1 MKGESSMGIH
11 ALVLDTSA
19 AMALFLQ
26 EETGEQIEKILAELI
41 AGNGQIFV
49 PSLFWYEVGNTL
61 VTALNRNR
69 ISIDE
74 LQGIETDIVD
84 LPIATDPIP
93 DSAAR
98 IRIREIAASN
108 KLSYYDA
115 AYVELSKRLQLP
127 LQSFGKNVLA
137 AII

>member
-74 LQGIETDIVD
+74 LQGIETDIAD

-115 AYVELSKRLQLP
+115 AYIELSKRLQLP

>member
-1 MKGESSMGIH
+1 MGIH

-108 KLSYYDA
+108 KLSYSDA

>member
-108 KLSYYDA
+108 KLSYSDA